1 MINSAKL
8 KINTDGEL
16 CYITFPSFEKAGI
29 VRHAFSTRLG
39 GVSKGIYSTMN
50 LSFCNGDEHDSV
62 KENYKRICNAIGV
75 DYKMCV
81 LSKQTHTVNLRI
93 VDEQDIGKGI
103 TRERDYDDVDGLITN
118 IPGIVLVTQ
127 FADCVPLLFCDTK
140 RKVIAASHAGWRG
153 TVGKIGALT
162 VQKMHD
168 VFGSNPEDIIVGIA
182 PSIMQCCFEVDE
194 PVYKEFCKIDIVNIN
209 DICEFKDGN
218 KYNIDLQKANR
229 IILESAGIKPENIT
243 VTDLCTKC
251 HSDVFHS
258 HRATGGKRGN
268 LGALI
273 SLI

>member
-1 MINSAKL
+1 MINSNNL
-8 KINTDGEL
+8 KINNSGEL
-16 CYITFPSFEKAGI
+16 CYITFPSFEKMGV

-39 GVSKGIYSTMN
+39 GVSEGIYGTMN
-50 LSFCNGDEHDSV
+50 LSFSNGDDLDSV
-62 KENYKRICNAIGV
+62 RENYKRICSAIGV
-75 DYKMCV
+75 DYKKCV

-93 VDEQDIGKGI
+93 VDEKDIGKGI
-103 TRERDYDDVDGLITN
+103 TKDRDYDDVDGLLTN

-127 FADCVPLLFCDTK
+127 FADCVPLLFCDPK
-140 RKVIAASHAGWRG
+140 KKVIAASHAGWRG

-162 VQKMHD
+162 VQKMQE
-168 VFGSNPEDIIVGIA
+168 VFGCDPKDIIVGIA

-194 PVYKEFCKIDIVNIN
+194 PVYKEFCNIDDVNIN
-209 DICEFKDGN
+209 DICIDKGN
-218 KYNIDLQKANR
+218 GKYDINLQKTNK
-229 IILESAGIKPENIT
+229 IILEIAGIKPENIT

-268 LGALI
+268 LGAFI

>member
-8 KINTDGEL
+8 KINTYGEL
-16 CYITFPSFEKAGI
+16 CYITFPSFEKSGI

-50 LSFCNGDEHDSV
+50 LSFSNGDDHDSV
-62 KENYKRICNAIGV
+62 KENYMRICDAINV
-75 DYKMCV
+75 DYTKCV
-81 LSKQTHTVNLRI
+81 VSKQTHTINLRV
-93 VDEQDIGKGI
+93 VDERDIGKGV
-103 TRERDYDDVDGLITN
+103 TRERNYDDIDGLITN
-118 IPGIVLVTQ
+118 TPGIVLVTQ

-168 VFGSNPEDIIVGIA
+168 DFGSDPEDIIVGIA
-182 PSIMQCCFEVDE
+182 PSIMQCCFEVDK
-194 PVYKEFCKIDIVNIN
+194 PVYKEFCKIDNVNIN
-209 DICEFKDGN
+209 DICEFKGGG
-218 KYNIDLQKANR
+218 KYNINLQKTNK

-251 HSDVFHS
+251 NADIFHS